1 MLEKNAHSWVRLL
14 GKNVSIYCQLLWH
27 IPNLKQRQARKN
39 IRTMPDKHGQTSWFS
54 PSNQGASSFP
64 LEPNRDGNK
73 FPKLQESRGVAKQGQ
88 LCSTPF
94 WFVHLLGFE
103 ACYVWVV
110 SCCINVLQCFAWP
123 AVAETSIYAKF
134 SKILEM
140 KEWKWWQVAGFVQKG
155 SSPATTIQIALK
167 LPLVWNVFLWQL
179 IGWFSRLLSWRYL

>member
-1 MLEKNAHSWVRLL
+1 M
-14 GKNVSIYCQLLWH
+14 
-27 IPNLKQRQARKN
+27 
-39 IRTMPDKHGQTSWFS
+39 TDKHGQTS
-54 PSNQGASSFP
+54 SNFMAFP
-64 LEPNRDGNK
+64 FKSGGIK
-73 FPKLQESRGVAKQGQ
+73 FPTWTKSGWQQVPETAGEPRRCEARAALFNSILVRSSLGV
-88 LCSTPF
+88 
-94 WFVHLLGFE
+94 E